1 MAKKD
6 TLDFA
11 DAFDDIVADIKNK
24 VQLNTTDYGHIP
36 DIIEFCNS
44 KKYLNLPGRG
54 INLYPMQVIALKI
67 FYRGQKA
74 NEHIKLNDE
83 EIELMKQLNLNYVLE
98 KYYSPHTFRE
108 LVLVFGRR
116 GGKDFLVSLMA
127 LYEAMTLLEIPGGCP
142 YKYYGIDTSNDIVI
156 LTVATAA
163 EQAHILFDE
172 MKGKLELSTYFI
184 SKIGAVES
192 DKIYL
197 LTPED
202 KKHNLKVDK
211 GKIKASRK
219 KGSVIIQS
227 GHSNSS
233 SLLGK
238 GIYALLLDEVASFPT
253 TGVMSGERI
262 YSALGPAMAAFN
274 KVVGVDEDGD
284 EIRRLD
290 AKIISISS
298 PRAEEGV
305 FYKLYRDAS
314 TEPAKRRLAIRL
326 PTWKVN
332 LGITEKMLREEYAY
346 MSSNEFSMEFGA
358 EFSGTAGEKFI
369 PDKYVDEALALGR
382 ELNLHQRIQG
392 ISGLVYYVHL
402 DPAISSHN
410 YALVVLHM
418 EERVRYREKNGI
430 PTKEKYK
437 LYVVDHMKVWQPTP
451 QKQVNVFDVDEYII
465 DLAKLFRIGMVTYDV
480 FNEASSVQK
489 LRIKGIPTKVTPFRK
504 QYKMEIYDR
513 LEHLLV
519 NGQLALPDKGP
530 FSSMLEMELK
540 CLKKIFRPT
549 GFQIKPDEEAQITTD
564 DLVDSLAGAIGQATD
579 VAISGYPK
587 GMMVYMP
594 QSRDGGGHTW
604 RVGRGQYEHNQWH
617 SLAKKFGW

>member
-1 MAKKD
+1 MAKKKE
-6 TLDFA
+6 TVDFS
-11 DAFDDIVADIKNK
+11 DIVEQIKQASN
-24 VQLNTTDYGHIP
+24 VDAVGYGHIP

-44 KKYLNLPGRG
+44 EKYLDLPGRG
-54 INLYPMQVIALKI
+54 ITLYPMQTITLKC

-74 NEHIKLNDE
+74 NEDIKLTEE
-83 EIELMKQLNLNYVLE
+83 EIELMKELNLDYVLT
-98 KYYSPHTFRE
+98 KYYSPHLFRE

-116 GGKDFLVSLMA
+116 GGKDFLTSLIA

-142 YKYYGIDTSNDIVI
+142 YRYYGIDTSTDINI

-172 MKGKLELSTYFI
+172 MKGKLEVSPYFA
-184 SKIGAVES
+184 SKIGKVES

-202 KKHNLKVDK
+202 KKHNIKVEK
-211 GKIKASRK
+211 GLTKASK
-219 KGSVIIQS
+219 KDGSVIIQS

-238 GIYALLLDEVASFPT
+238 GVYCLLLDEVASFNT

-274 KVVGVDEDGD
+274 KLVGQDDDGND
-284 EIRRLD
+284 IRVLD

-298 PRAEEGV
+298 PRAEEGI
-305 FYKLYRDAS
+305 FYKLYRDAP
-314 TEPAKRRLAIRL
+314 TDEAKRRLAIRL

-346 MSSNEFSMEFGA
+346 MNSNAFSMEFGA

-369 PDKYVDEALALGR
+369 PDRYIDDALNMGR
-382 ELNLHQRIQG
+382 ELGLDQRIQG
-392 ISGLVYYVHL
+392 IPGLVYYVHL

-410 YALVVLHM
+410 YALTVLHM
-418 EERVRYREKNGI
+418 EERVRYKEKNGI

-437 LYVVDHMKVWQPTP
+437 LYVIDHMMVWQPSP
-451 QKQVNVFDVDEYII
+451 KKQVNVFEVDEYII
-465 DLAKLFRIGMVTYDV
+465 NLARLFKIGMVTYDV

-489 LRIKGIPTKVTPFRK
+489 LRTKGIPTKVTPFRK

-519 NGQLALPDKGP
+519 NNQLAMPPKGP
-530 FSSMLEMELK
+530 YASMLEMELK
-540 CLKKIFRPT
+540 CLKKIYRPT
-549 GFQIKPDEEAQITTD
+549 GFQIQPDAEAQITTD
-564 DLVDSLAGAIGQATD
+564 DLCDSLAGAIGQATD
-579 VAISGYPK
+579 VSISGYPK

-594 QSRDGGGHTW
+594 QTSSGGQNW
-604 RVGRGQYEHNQWH
+604 QIGRGQYQHQQWQ
-617 SLAKKFGW
+617 SLSKKFGW